1 MISSWY
7 YDFYDFY
14 DFILFLQNLPL
25 YGASLQNIEI
35 FIEMKMIINNITIN
49 AILTDPTQARG
60 YENKMNLRV
69 AHAIY
74 ISLKLLVWKSG
85 IL

>member
-1 MISSWY
+1 
-7 YDFYDFY
+7 
-14 DFILFLQNLPL
+14 
-25 YGASLQNIEI
+25 
-35 FIEMKMIINNITIN
+35 MKMIINNITN
-49 AILTDPTQARG
+49 AILTEPTQARG
-60 YENKMNLRV
+60 YVNKMNLRV

>member
-1 MISSWY
+1 
-7 YDFYDFY
+7 
-14 DFILFLQNLPL
+14 
-25 YGASLQNIEI
+25 
-35 FIEMKMIINNITIN
+35 MKMIINNITIN

-60 YENKMNLRV
+60 YVDKMNLRV